1 MMHTL
6 SSPHSGNL
14 LEVRDLCVEF
24 HVHKGI
30 AKVIKHLDFHVQKN
44 ETLGIVGESGC
55 GKSMTALAILGMVP
69 VPPGKIASGSIIYKG
84 EDLLKVSKREI
95 RQIRGNQITM
105 IFQEPMTSLNPVY
118 SVGEQIAETLRLH
131 QGMGRKKALGTAI
144 DILDSVAIP
153 SPDKVVRQFP
163 HQLSGGM
170 RQRVSIA
177 MALACSPDLLIAD
190 EPTTALD
197 VTVQAQIFELLKT
210 IQKKKKTAIIFITH
224 DMGAIANMAN
234 RVIVMYAGY
243 KVEQGG
249 VRDIMDNPL
258 HPYTKGLMSCVPHL
272 DPNLEGEP
280 PMLQDIPGIVPS
292 PISHGG
298 RCAFAPRCS
307 FAMDRCHEEEPVF
320 NLQAENHGVA
330 CWLIGQG
337 GIVE

>member
-1 MMHTL
+1 MNEMT
-6 SSPHSGNL
+6 PSGNSHPGDVL
-14 LEVRDLCVEF
+14 LEVKDLCVEF
-24 HVHKGI
+24 HVQKGI
-30 AKVIKHLDFHVQKN
+30 AKVLKNLDFKVCKN

-69 VPPGKIASGSIIYKG
+69 VPPGKISSGSITYKG
-84 EDLLKVSKREI
+84 RDLLKAGKKEMRK
-95 RQIRGNQITM
+95 IRGNNITM

-118 SVGEQIAETLRLH
+118 PVGEQIAETLRFH
-131 QGMGRKKALGTAI
+131 ENMGRKKAHETAVEM
-144 DILDSVAIP
+144 LDTVAIP
-153 SPDKVVRQFP
+153 SPDKVARQYP
-163 HQLSGGM
+163 YQLSGGM

-197 VTVQAQIFELLKT
+197 VTVQAQILELLRN
-210 IQKKKKTAIIFITH
+210 IQKEKKTAIIFITH
-224 DMGAIANMAN
+224 DMGVIANMAN

-243 KVEQGG
+243 KVEQGD

-258 HPYTKGLMSCVPHL
+258 HPYTKGLMACVPHL

-280 PMLQDIPGIVPS
+280 PMLKDIPGIVPS

-307 FAMDRCHEEEPVF
+307 FAMERCHKEEPIF
-320 NLQAENHGVA
+320 DSLTEHHGAA
-330 CWLIGQG
+330 CWLLSQG
-337 GIVE
+337 T

>member
-1 MMHTL
+1 MTMI
-6 SSPHSGNL
+6 NL
-14 LEVRDLCVEF
+14 YNVEQNEVLLDVKDLCVDF
-24 HVHKGI
+24 HVHKGV
-30 AKVIKHLDFHVQKN
+30 AKVIKNLDLHVCKN

-69 VPPGKIASGSIIYKG
+69 IPPGNIASGSISFKG
-84 EDLLKVSKREI
+84 EDLLLSSRRRL
-95 RQIRGNQITM
+95 RQIRGNHIAM

-131 QGMGRKKALGTAI
+131 QNMRRKKALEIAI
-144 DILDSVAIP
+144 EMLDAVAIP
-153 SPDKVVRQFP
+153 SPDKMVRQYP
-163 HQLSGGM
+163 HELSGGM

-210 IQKKKKTAIIFITH
+210 IQNKKKTSIIFITH
-224 DMGAIANMAN
+224 DMGVIANMAH

-243 KVEQGG
+243 KVEQGP
-249 VRDIMDNPL
+249 VRDIMDHPL

-280 PMLQDIPGIVPS
+280 PLLQDIPGIVPS
-292 PISHGG
+292 PITHGG

-307 FAMDRCHEEEPVF
+307 FAIDICHQDEPAF
-320 NLQAENHGVA
+320 TFQSEDHGAA
-330 CWLIGQG
+330 CWLMQKQG
-337 GIVE
+337 D